1 MIITQKKQAPHN
13 TQKAYFVTPKTLYKS
28 QHNCPHPSKYKVVDI
43 CIDNCKYNGI
53 VTCKDGC
60 VVKCIGVCM
69 PNVMQQ
75 LFVMNIESLLKE
87 YAAYR
92 AFNKSDCVINM
103 RIPHQILER
112 IKELADEQ
120 HVPYQSLISSVLFSL
135 ANIDESKKD

>member
-1 MIITQKKQAPHN
+1 
-13 TQKAYFVTPKTLYKS
+13 
-28 QHNCPHPSKYKVVDI
+28 
-43 CIDNCKYNGI
+43 
-53 VTCKDGC
+53 
-60 VVKCIGVCM
+60 M

-87 YAAYR
+87 YAAFR

-103 RIPHQILER
+103 RIPHQIVDK

-135 ANIDESKKD
+135 ANIDETKPS

>member
-1 MIITQKKQAPHN
+1 
-13 TQKAYFVTPKTLYKS
+13 
-28 QHNCPHPSKYKVVDI
+28 
-43 CIDNCKYNGI
+43 
-53 VTCKDGC
+53 
-60 VVKCIGVCM
+60 M

-92 AFNKSDCVINM
+92 TFNKSDCVINM

-112 IKELADEQ
+112 IKELADAQ

>member
-1 MIITQKKQAPHN
+1 
-13 TQKAYFVTPKTLYKS
+13 
-28 QHNCPHPSKYKVVDI
+28 
-43 CIDNCKYNGI
+43 
-53 VTCKDGC
+53 
-60 VVKCIGVCM
+60 M

-75 LFVMNIESLLKE
+75 LFVMNIESLLRE

-120 HVPYQSLISSVLFSL
+120 HVAYQSLISSVLFSL
-135 ANIDESKKD
+135 ANIDETKKN